1 MGCIS
6 VKNTDND
13 VEWTLRGDAII
24 SAKINGKL
32 LQNDGTYKNAAM
44 TITFED
50 TQFAFLIYDNKKNL
64 VLDNTAYQ
72 LDNYEIK
79 YEKGIPAENNIPK
92 IEEAILVPFLL
103 ANEEFEITFFNVL
116 DAKTDRYIFKL
127 KGNNFPEIWSGING
141 KIYEHLPVWE
151 SAL

>member
-1 MGCIS
+1 M
-6 VKNTDND
+6 
-13 VEWTLRGDAII
+13 TL
-24 SAKINGKL
+24 NGH
-32 LQNDGTYKNAAM
+32 YAAM
-44 TITFED
+44 
-50 TQFAFLIYDNKKNL
+50 L
-64 VLDNTAYQ
+64 
-72 LDNYEIK
+72 
-79 YEKGIPAENNIPK
+79 
-92 IEEAILVPFLL
+92 LL